1 MDQKKQDI
9 INNCVEKNISGKHC
23 YIINKDKQEECKYC
37 GLLKSTIKAGK
48 EMKKSPYFSAQDL
61 VMGKGEVSDKLFGE
75 ILKETGAKS
84 AIVVTFDTLMIAPK
98 SNLKGFKISSVNIQ
112 GKYLKTLFSFIGKAL
127 NGSLGGKLDVR
138 VDKSNE

>member
-1 MDQKKQDI
+1 MKKERKVIETNGFSDELTLLRAFAI
-9 INNCVEKNISGKHC
+9 LM
-23 YIINKDKQEECKYC
+23 KDKQGQVIY
-37 GLLKSTIKAGK
+37 
-48 EMKKSPYFSAQDL
+48 
-61 VMGKGEVSDKLFGE
+61 
-75 ILKETGAKS
+75 
-84 AIVVTFDTLMIAPK
+84 TFDTLMIAPK